1 MSSMLVVVGVLGS
14 HSPHHQRPLHQPLR
28 ACRGQHPPLSN
39 DDWGRSHPQPPNF
52 SSSTSATND
61 RSSSKLP
68 PAWRPPIAVHVASC
82 RHSGI
87 PGLAAA
93 VRRWAPAAT
102 ALAAC
107 DRGHPFS
114 TSLQLVDSP
123 SRPIPTG
130 ALPLWTAISYRNA
143 QWVPVRNISALN
155 FPMAKGKRP
164 AFIAAPA
171 TMATARDDN
180 RLSLA

>member
-1 MSSMLVVVGVLGS
+1 MSAMLVVGVLGS
-14 HSPHHQRPLHQPLR
+14 HPPHHQRPLHQPLR
-28 ACRGQHPPLSN
+28 ACSGQHPHCPMTTGAVLIPN
-39 DDWGRSHPQPPNF
+39 LPTSHPPHPP
-52 SSSTSATND
+52 
-61 RSSSKLP
+61 P
-68 PAWRPPIAVHVASC
+68 PTGPPIAVHVAS
-82 RHSGI
+82 RRPSGI

-123 SRPIPTG
+123 SGPIPTG

>member
-28 ACRGQHPPLSN
+28 ACSGQQPHCPMTTGAVLIPNLPTGPVQSFRLL
-39 DDWGRSHPQPPNF
+39 GGPQSP
-52 SSSTSATND
+52 
-61 RSSSKLP
+61 
-68 PAWRPPIAVHVASC
+68 VHVASR

-107 DRGHPFS
+107 D

>member
-28 ACRGQHPPLSN
+28 ACSVQHPHCPMTTGAVLIPN
-39 DDWGRSHPQPPNF
+39 LPTSHPPHPP
-52 SSSTSATND
+52 
-61 RSSSKLP
+61 P
-68 PAWRPPIAVHVASC
+68 PTGPPIAVHVASR

-155 FPMAKGKRP
+155 FPMAKRKRP